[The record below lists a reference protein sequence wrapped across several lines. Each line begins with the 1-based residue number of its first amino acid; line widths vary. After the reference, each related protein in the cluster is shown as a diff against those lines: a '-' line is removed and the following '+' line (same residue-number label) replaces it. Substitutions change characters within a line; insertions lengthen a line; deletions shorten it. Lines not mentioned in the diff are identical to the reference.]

1 MSNKNR
7 FSDSSAKSYS
17 QALYELAS
25 EEKNLN
31 DVEKHVI
38 SLLKLI
44 SQSED
49 FNSLIKNPTNKQEG
63 QLNVINIIFE
73 KFNLNVLL
81 KKFTNFL
88 VMKRRFFYVEKIF
101 KDFVIICSKNRGEIS
116 AKLTV
121 AKELNENEI
130 NKIKND
136 LSQNFGSDVKLN
148 YNYDPDLIGG
158 LIMQVESVMIDT
170 SIKNKLQHQH
180 CHFLSLK
187 PYLLNHQ
194 KIQPSLLLEHCLN
207 HIF

>member
-1 MSNKNR
+1 LSDKNR

-31 DVEKHVI
+31 DVEEHVV
-38 SLLKLI
+38 SLIKLI
-44 SQSED
+44 SKSED
-49 FNSLIKNPTNKQEG
+49 FNLLIEDPTNKQED

-73 KFNLNVLL
+73 KFNLNNLL
-81 KKFTNFL
+81 KKFLNFL
-88 VMKRRFFYVEKIF
+88 IMKRRFFYVEKIL
-101 KDFVIICSKNRGEIS
+101 KDFVMICSKNRGEIS

-148 YNYDPDLIGG
+148 YNYDPGLIGG

-170 SIKNKLQHQH
+170 SIKNKLQQIEN
-180 CHFLSLK
+180 K
-187 PYLLNHQ
+187 M
-194 KIQPSLLLEHCLN
+194 IEA
-207 HIF
+207 